1 MKRRSINRQTGF
13 IVSGVLTVVL
23 TIMIIIIQWQSE
35 KTVMDLTE
43 TNGKGNEELIAR
55 SLMFAMA
62 SGVTD
67 IHPYVE
73 SLAGVPN
80 LEELHIIPAN
90 LVKPN
95 SEASMDKLEAQVFSS
110 RKAQSVQEDYH
121 GVPVFRTIVP
131 VLATQACVSCHTAQV
146 GDPLAVTSV
155 RLSIAAAAAA
165 VRTQRLTAM
174 SIAVF
179 IILLTVWIVIFMIK
193 KNILKDLFESIHHI
207 SLLARGDVQLQTS
220 SVRNDEIGDLIEG
233 IETLRMSL
241 VNKTTAAREIA
252 SGNLSV
258 EIPVLS
264 EADELGAS
272 MVTMKQ
278 SIHLL
283 VTEATTLVGYAVN
296 GDLSQRGHTDKFSG
310 EYKEVI
316 AGFNSTLDAVIGP
329 LKEGSDV
336 LAVMA
341 TGDLTVRVKGQ
352 YLGEHALLA
361 NSINTLG
368 VNMRNALQQV
378 AEAVEATA
386 SAGNEISS
394 SAEEMA
400 AGAQEQTQ
408 QASEVAEAVEQM
420 TRTIVGTTHDATV
433 AAETAK
439 NAGITAT
446 SGGRIVEETI
456 EGMNR
461 ISDVVHQS
469 AQTVEELGKSS
480 DQIGE
485 IVQVIDD
492 IADQTNLLALNAA
505 IEAARAG
512 EQGRGFAVVADEV
525 RKLAERTTKATKEI
539 ASMIRQ
545 IQKDTTGAVESMMK
559 GKKEVEDGKALADKA
574 GESLKEIMDG
584 ARQVVDTV
592 TRVAAASQ
600 EQASASEQISRN
612 IDAISNVTQESAA
625 GTQQIARAAEDLN
638 RLTANLLSLLGQFS
652 LGSGQAQ
659 APAAIVPGQ
668 RRALASAAKK
678 W

>member
-1 MKRRSINRQTGF
+1 MKRTNITRQTGF
-13 IVSGVLTVVL
+13 IVTGILTVML
-23 TIMIIIIQWQSE
+23 TSMIIVIQWQSE
-35 KTVMDLTE
+35 KTIMDITE
-43 TNGKGNEELIAR
+43 TNGKGSKELITR
-55 SLMFAMA
+55 SLTFAMS

-67 IHPYVE
+67 IEPYVE
-73 SLAGVPN
+73 KLKGVPN
-80 LEELHIIPAN
+80 LEELHIIPSN
-90 LVKPN
+90 VIKPN
-95 SEASMDKLEAQVFSS
+95 SESGMDKIEAQVFAARTS
-110 RKAQSVQEDYH
+110 QSFKETYH
-121 GVPVFRTIVP
+121 DVPVYRTVAP
-131 VLATQACVSCHTAQV
+131 VLAEESCTACHTVAV
-146 GDPLAVTSV
+146 GSPLAVTSV
-155 RLSIAAAAAA
+155 RLSVAAAEAA
-165 VRTQRLTAM
+165 VRTQRLSATA
-174 SIAVF
+174 IAVF

-193 KNILKDLFESIHHI
+193 RNILKDLFESISHI
-207 SLLARGDVQLQTS
+207 LQLARGDVQVQTS
-220 SVRNDEIGDLIEG
+220 SVRNDEIGDLIQG
-233 IETLRMSL
+233 IETLRESL

-252 SGNLSV
+252 AGNLAV

-264 EADELGAS
+264 EADELGSS
-272 MVTMKQ
+272 MVTMKE
-278 SIHLL
+278 SIRSL
-283 VTEATTLVGYAVN
+283 VTEAGLLVTSAVD
-296 GDLSQRGHTDKFSG
+296 GDLTHRGNASRFAG
-310 EYKEVI
+310 EYKNVI
-316 AGFNSTLDAVIGP
+316 QGFNSTLDAVIGP
-329 LKEGSDV
+329 VKEGSDV

-341 TGDLTVRVKGQ
+341 TGDLTVRMKGE
-352 YLGEHALLA
+352 YLGEHRLLA
-361 NSINTLG
+361 DSINTLG
-368 VNMRNALQQV
+368 INMRNALQQV

-394 SAEEMA
+394 SAEQMA

-408 QASEVAEAVEQM
+408 QASEVAEAVEEM
-420 TRTIVGTTHDATV
+420 TKTIVGSTHDATE

-439 NAGITAT
+439 NAGATAVH
-446 SGGRIVEETI
+446 GGKIVEETI

-469 AQTVEELGKSS
+469 AQTVEALGRSS

-559 GKKEVEDGKALADKA
+559 GKKEVEDGKSLADRA
-574 GESLKEIMDG
+574 GNSLKEIIDG

-592 TRVAAASQ
+592 TRVAAASL

-612 IDAISNVTQESAA
+612 IEAISNVTQESAA
-625 GTQQIARAAEDLN
+625 GTQEIARAAEDLN

-652 LGSGQAQ
+652 LGSEPSQAS
-659 APAAIVPGQ
+659 APQ
-668 RRALASAAKK
+668 QKALASNTRKLLH
-678 W
+678 